1 MVKNTKGGK
10 SHKKMA
16 SKNFKANQ
24 RRPKLRKIRE
34 EGEDYAIVIKI
45 SGGGCLVC
53 QCNIDKKEYTCIIRG
68 KFKGRNKR
76 NNLIKEGGI
85 ILVGLRDWEIVK
97 PGKLPKC
104 DLLEVYGNEQCE
116 EIKKLKEFTLLDEQ
130 IQKDEET
137 VVFTNDVDDYNW
149 ADVTTETSTNK
160 DIDQLK
166 TDLVDGE
173 FDWDDI

>member
-34 EGEDYAIVIKI
+34 EGEDFAIVLKV
-45 SGGGCLVC
+45 SGGGCLVV
-53 QCNIDKKEYTCIIRG
+53 QCNGDGKERTCIIRG

-76 NNLIKEGGI
+76 SNLIKEGGI
-85 ILVGLRDWEIVK
+85 VLVGLRDWEIVK

-104 DLLEVYGNEQCE
+104 DLLEVYGGEQQDE
-116 EIKKLKEFTLLDEQ
+116 VKRLKEFTLLDEE
-130 IQKDEET
+130 IQKEEET
-137 VVFTNDVDDYNW
+137 VVFTNDVDDYNY
-149 ADVTTETSTNK
+149 AKVTDDTPSNK
-160 DIDQLK
+160 NIEALK
-166 TDLVDGE
+166 NDLVDGE